1 MRFRPAGLGIPGGAF
16 FLILAPTSSV
26 IPIVDLAFEHRMYLP
41 LAPVVVAGTI
51 ASWELAQ
58 WWAGRKAGGGGSR
71 LLAGI
76 VAGLVIAGFATAT
89 VLRNRVYESE
99 MSLWRDVAER
109 APHNG
114 RAWASLA
121 RGILS
126 AEGPTPKAMDFAE
139 RAVALEPNFAHAHNT
154 LGMVLAAKGRLPAAI
169 ARFRT
174 ALGLD
179 PNCANAHNNLGNALI
194 ASSPDEACEHY
205 RAALAINPGYA
216 EAHNNFGSLL
226 AKQGK
231 FSEAI
236 EQYQEALR
244 LRPGFTTA
252 RQNIRRAIEVQEKRK
267 VK

>member
-1 MRFRPAGLGIPGGAF
+1 MRFRPAGLGIPGGRL
-16 FLILAPTSSV
+16 FLILAPMSSV

-51 ASWELAQ
+51 ASWELAE

-99 MSLWRDVAER
+99 MSLWRDVAEC

-114 RAWASLA
+114 RAWGAW
-121 RGILS
+121 RGGFS
-126 AEGPTPKAMDFAE
+126 AAGAHAQGDGFRREG
-139 RAVALEPNFAHAHNT
+139 RWLEPNFAHAHNT

-179 PNCANAHNNLGNALI
+179 PNCATGHNNLGNALI

-236 EQYQEALR
+236 EQYQEARR